1 MRYTVKVDDLEDT
14 LEILDDEEELK
25 TEFGS
30 NIIIAPS
37 EDAECLVNKLNKYD
51 AFEKYVIQYLKDN
64 YELDKLDIEDLYYNA
79 YDAAGIDDEI

>member
-1 MRYTVKVDDLEDT
+1 MRYDVKVDDVEDT
-14 LEILDDEEELK
+14 LEIIDNEDLLK

-30 NIIIAPS
+30 NIIIMPS
-37 EDAECLVNKLNKYD
+37 EDAQALVDKLNKYD

-79 YDAAGIDDEI
+79 YDQAGIDDDL